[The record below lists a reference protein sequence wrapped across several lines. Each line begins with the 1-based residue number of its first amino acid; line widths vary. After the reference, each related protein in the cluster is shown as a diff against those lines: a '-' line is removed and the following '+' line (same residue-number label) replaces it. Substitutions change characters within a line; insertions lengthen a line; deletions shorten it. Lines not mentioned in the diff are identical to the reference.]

1 MPNRMRYV
9 GLDVHAE
16 TITAAIAESDGSVR
30 ELGTICNRPEAVR
43 KLLAKLG
50 PAAQLRVCYEAGPT
64 GYTLYWQITALGV
77 HCDVIAP
84 SLIPTK
90 AGDRVK
96 TDRKDAAKLARCY
109 RAGDLTAVWV
119 PDAATEALR
128 DLVRARE
135 VTKQD
140 QLRARHRVSKF
151 LLRHGR
157 QRPDGMRAW
166 TGRHLQWLA
175 RQTFELATLQIVY
188 DEYRA
193 TLAVLADRVRR
204 LEHAIH
210 EALLTTLA
218 PTQQALIGAL
228 AGLRGI
234 QQVTAATIVSEVG
247 TLRRFPTARQLMG
260 YAGLVPREHSSGSG
274 VHRGAITKT
283 GNAHLRRVLVEAA
296 WAYRH
301 RPNPASG
308 VLRARQRGQPAAVIA
323 LATKAQHRLWP
334 RYRRLAAQGK
344 PPLAAPGRRH
354 DDRAGAPGLHLGDW
368 PRRRAGARSAPLER
382 RPQSCVTPR
391 SSPPAGRWAGHG
403 KAHPPQIYAIRRRWP
418 TSNSRS

>member
-1 MPNRMRYV
+1 LHHV

-16 TITAAIAESDGSVR
+16 TIAVAVAEADGSVR
-30 ELGTICNRPEAVR
+30 ELGTILNRPEAVR

-50 PAAQLRVCYEAGPT
+50 PAADLRVCYEAGPT
-64 GYTLYWQITALGV
+64 GYPLYWQLTALGV

-96 TDRKDAAKLARCY
+96 TDRKDAVRLARCY

-135 VTKQD
+135 VSKQD

-157 QRPDGMRAW
+157 QRPEGMRAW
-166 TGRHLQWLA
+166 TLKHAQWLA
-175 RQTFELATLQIVY
+175 RLTFELPTLQVVY

-193 TLAVLADRVRR
+193 TLAVLADRVAR
-204 LEHAIH
+204 LERAIQA
-210 EALLTTLA
+210 ALPTLA
-218 PTQQALIGAL
+218 PTQQALVGAL
-228 AGLRGI
+228 ATLRGV
-234 QQVTAATIVSEVG
+234 QTVTAATVVSELG
-247 TLRRFPTARQLMG
+247 TLRRFATPRHLMG
-260 YAGLVPREHSSGSG
+260 YAGIVPREHSSGTG
-274 VHRGAITKT
+274 IHRGAITKT

-301 RPNPASG
+301 RANPASPA
-308 VLRARQRGQPAAVIA
+308 LRVRQADQPASIVAI
-323 LATKAQHRLWP
+323 ATKAQHRLCP
-334 RYRRLAAQGK
+334 RYRRLIERGK
-344 PPLAAPGRRH
+344 RPLAVATTIARE
-354 DDRAGAPGLHLGDW
+354 LLGFIW
-368 PRRRAGARSAPLER
+368 AIGQAIEP
-382 RPQSCVTPR
+382 
-391 SSPPAGRWAGHG
+391 PPAPVGVAM
-403 KAHPPQIYAIRRRWP
+403 P
-418 TSNSRS
+418 T

>member
-1 MPNRMRYV
+1 MKKKLRYL

-16 TITAAIAESDGSVR
+16 TICAAIAEPDGSVR
-30 ELGTICNRPEAVR
+30 ELGTIRNRPEALR
-43 KLLAKLG
+43 KLIAKLG
-50 PAAQLRVCYEAGPT
+50 EPDRLRVCYEAGPT
-64 GYTLYWQITALGV
+64 GYTTYWQLTALGV
-77 HCDVIAP
+77 PCDVIAP

-96 TDRKDAAKLARCY
+96 TDRKDAVRLARCA

-140 QLRARHRVSKF
+140 QLRARHRLTKF

-157 QRPDGMRAW
+157 QRPEGMKAW
-166 TGRHLQWLA
+166 TVKHAQWLA
-175 RQTFELATLQIVY
+175 HQRFELLTLQVVY

-193 TLAVLADRVRR
+193 TLGLLADRVAR
-204 LEHAIH
+204 LERAI
-210 EALLTTLA
+210 ATAIQTLA

-228 AGLRGI
+228 ATLRGVQLI
-234 QQVTAATIVSEVG
+234 TAATIVSEVG
-247 TLRRFPTARQLMG
+247 TLRRFATPRHLMG
-260 YAGLVPREHSSGSG
+260 YTGLVPREHSSGSG

-301 RPNPASG
+301 RATTASGTLRVRQVDQPAS
-308 VLRARQRGQPAAVIA
+308 VIA
-323 LATKAQHRLWP
+323 IATKAQHRLCP
-334 RYRRLAAQGK
+334 RYRRLSERGK
-344 PPLAAPGRRH
+344 PPLAVATVIGRE
-354 DDRAGAPGLHLGDW
+354 LLGFIW
-368 PRRRAGARSAPLER
+368 AIGQLVEPSPTALGVRMSA
-382 RPQSCVTPR
+382 
-391 SSPPAGRWAGHG
+391 
-403 KAHPPQIYAIRRRWP
+403 
-418 TSNSRS
+418 

>member
-1 MPNRMRYV
+1 MPNTMRHV

-16 TITAAIAESDGSVR
+16 TIAVAVAEADGSVR
-30 ELGTICNRPEAVR
+30 ELGTILHRPEAVR
-43 KLLAKLG
+43 KLIAKLG
-50 PAAQLRVCYEAGPT
+50 GPAHLRVCYEAGPT
-64 GYTLYWQITALGV
+64 GYPLYWQLTALGV

-84 SLIPTK
+84 GLVPTK

-166 TGRHLQWLA
+166 TLRHAQWLA
-175 RQTFELATLQIVY
+175 RQTFDLPTLQVVF
-188 DEYRA
+188 DEYCA
-193 TLAVLADRVRR
+193 TLALLAERVVR
-204 LEHAIH
+204 LERAIQA
-210 EALLTTLA
+210 ALPTLA
-218 PTQQALIGAL
+218 PAQQALVGAL
-228 AGLRGI
+228 AALRGV
-234 QQVTAATIVSEVG
+234 QQITAATILSEVG
-247 TLRRFPTARQLMG
+247 TLRRFATAQQLMG

-301 RPNPASG
+301 RPTLASG
-308 VLRARQRGQPAAVIA
+308 VLRARQRGQPAPIVAIA
-323 LATKAQHRLWP
+323 THAQQRLCP
-334 RYRRLAAQGK
+334 RYRRFLAQGK
-344 PPLAAPGRRH
+344 PPLAVATMIARE
-354 DDRAGAPGLHLGDW
+354 LLGFIW
-368 PRRRAGARSAPLER
+368 AIGYAVEPPLTVLGARLSA
-382 RPQSCVTPR
+382 
-391 SSPPAGRWAGHG
+391 
-403 KAHPPQIYAIRRRWP
+403 
-418 TSNSRS
+418 

>member
-1 MPNRMRYV
+1 MTNKLRYL

-16 TITAAIAESDGSVR
+16 TIAVAVAEPDGSVR
-30 ELGTICNRPEAVR
+30 ELGTIRNRPEAVR
-43 KLLAKLG
+43 KLIAKLG
-50 PAAQLRVCYEAGPT
+50 GAAQLRACYEAGPT
-64 GYTLYWQITALGV
+64 GYPLYWQLTALGV
-77 HCDVIAP
+77 PCEVIAP

-96 TDRKDAAKLARCY
+96 TDRKDAARLARCY

-151 LLRHGR
+151 LLRHGC

-166 TGRHLQWLA
+166 TLKHAQWLA
-175 RQTFELATLQIVY
+175 RQRFELPTLQVVF

-193 TLAVLADRVRR
+193 TLALLADRVAR
-204 LEHAIH
+204 LERAITA
-210 EALLTTLA
+210 ALDTLA
-218 PTQQALIGAL
+218 PAQQALVAAL
-228 AGLRGI
+228 AALRGI

-247 TLRRFPTARQLMG
+247 TLRRFPTARQFMG
-260 YAGLVPREHSSGSG
+260 YAGLVPREHSSGSR

-283 GNAHLRRVLVEAA
+283 GNAHLRRVTVEAA

-308 VLRARQRGQPAAVIA
+308 QLRARQQGQPASVIA
-323 LATKAQHRLWP
+323 LATKAQQRLCP
-334 RYRRLAAQGK
+334 RYRRLMEQGK
-344 PPLAAPGRRH
+344 PPLAVATTIARE
-354 DDRAGAPGLHLGDW
+354 LLGFIW
-368 PRRRAGARSAPLER
+368 AMGHAVEPSPTLVGARMSA
-382 RPQSCVTPR
+382 
-391 SSPPAGRWAGHG
+391 
-403 KAHPPQIYAIRRRWP
+403 
-418 TSNSRS
+418 